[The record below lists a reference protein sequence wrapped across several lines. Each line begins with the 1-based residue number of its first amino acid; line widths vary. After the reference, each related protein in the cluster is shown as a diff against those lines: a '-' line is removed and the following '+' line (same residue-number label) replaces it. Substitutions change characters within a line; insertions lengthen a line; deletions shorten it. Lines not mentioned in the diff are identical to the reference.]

1 MWCCTGMDDD
11 VSLHL
16 KIEFLMPCS
25 TKRSTPLPTSQTKR
39 PLTAASLLY
48 GGCSACPLILPA
60 RMLLIL
66 SSLHLLVL
74 VIFTLCAGIDS
85 PSPAAAKNKKEPRII
100 GGTPLTP
107 DELYNRY
114 PYAASLQWAG
124 HRCGGTLVAM
134 DLAITAAH
142 CVYMRSVFI

>member
-25 TKRSTPLPTSQTKR
+25 TKRSTPLPR
-39 PLTAASLLY
+39 PNGHLLPPLFSLGAA
-48 GGCSACPLILPA
+48 ACPLILPA

-66 SSLHLLVL
+66 SSLHLLAL
-74 VIFTLCAGIDS
+74 VIFTRCAGIGSSSS
-85 PSPAAAKNKKEPRII
+85 PPAAAKNKKEPRII

-107 DELYNRY
+107 DELHNRY

-142 CVYMRSVFI
+142 CVYMRSVC